1 MSPNRYAKKRDAVER
16 EIFAVLRQCG
26 FSVEP
31 MDTPVDAFVSFRGRC
46 WPVEI
51 KTGKKKLNENQ
62 KAFVER
68 CRGPKLVVL
77 RDEHE
82 AIDWACQVATEA
94 A

>member
-1 MSPNRYAKKRDAVER
+1 MR
-16 EIFAVLRQCG
+16 L
-26 FSVEP
+26 
-31 MDTPVDAFVSFRGRC
+31 FRRADGYTGGCLCELQGGRC

-51 KTGKKKLNENQ
+51 KTGKNKLNENQ
-62 KAFVER
+62 KAFVDR
-68 CRGPKLVVL
+68 WQGPKLVVL